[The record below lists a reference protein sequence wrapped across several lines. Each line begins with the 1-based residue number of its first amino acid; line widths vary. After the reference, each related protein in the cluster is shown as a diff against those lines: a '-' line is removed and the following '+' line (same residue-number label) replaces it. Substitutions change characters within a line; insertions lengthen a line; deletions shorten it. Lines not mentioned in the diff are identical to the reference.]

1 MPACSLSHP
10 PLWLTPPPHPPFSL
24 TVQDVELCNELTI
37 DVVGD
42 FADEAVSA
50 ESGSRGHDAHVHNPL
65 GLDSKTMKI
74 VSEGGKKRAEK
85 PAGAVI
91 L

>member
-1 MPACSLSHP
+1 
-10 PLWLTPPPHPPFSL
+10 
-24 TVQDVELCNELTI
+24 VQDVELCNELTI

-50 ESGSRGHDAHVHNPL
+50 AVGSRGHDAHVHNPL